1 MTRSLFSPSW
11 YRVAGLKPRLRSHVE
26 IHRHHYRGDLWY
38 ILQDHSS
45 GKYHRFTPAAY
56 LLIGLMDGQRTV
68 DEIWE
73 AGRVRLGEDA
83 PTQEEMIQLLSQ
95 LHAVD
100 ALQADVVPDTR
111 ELLERSEKQRHT
123 TLKQNLRSPL
133 FMRFPLL
140 DPERFLV
147 RLLPLVRPFFSWFG
161 VLLWLGVV
169 GTAVFLAGVHLPELT
184 RNVTDRILAP
194 RNLVLLWLTFPFVKA
209 LHEFGHAFATKV
221 WGGEVHEMGIMLLV
235 LTPIPYMDASSALAF
250 REKRKRVLVG
260 ALGMIV
266 ELFVASL
273 ALFIWL
279 NAEPGTFRAVMYN
292 VVLIASVSTVLFN
305 GNPLLRYDS
314 YYILSDLLEIP
325 NLGTRGMQ
333 YMSYLLQRYLFGVPE
348 AEPPLSTSGE
358 RFWFVLYT
366 IASFIYRIFIYTAI
380 ILFIAGKFF
389 IVGMLMAAWAVVTMV
404 ILPAGKAIKFLASSP
419 KLGRKRTRAVV
430 TSALALAIV
439 VALVALVPVPLSTQ
453 AEGVIWIPEK
463 SYVRAG
469 TDGFVERILTRTG
482 SFVRRGEPLIECSDP
497 LLPAEIKVLES
508 RLRELK
514 TIFDTE
520 IISDRVK
527 AEMTKEEI
535 EQVTAELERARERA
549 EELIIVSPS
558 SGKLLVPMSEDLPG
572 RFVKR
577 GELLAYVV
585 DRATVSA
592 RVVVS
597 QADVDFVRQRTL
609 RVDVRLPETVSVIFP
624 AVLKREMPAA
634 TDQLPS
640 RTLSQ
645 EGGGDIAI
653 DPRDMMGVK
662 AFQKVFL
669 FDLEMPVQARLYNV
683 GGRVY
688 VRFDHGREP
697 LVYRW
702 YRAARKL
709 FLRRF
714 NV

>member
-1 MTRSLFSPSW
+1 
-11 YRVAGLKPRLRSHVE
+11 LKPRLRSHVE

-73 AGRVRLGEDA
+73 VGRVRLGEDA

-100 ALQADVVPDTR
+100 ALQSDVVPDTR
-111 ELLERSEKQRHT
+111 ELLERSEKQRHA

-147 RLLPLVRPFFSWFG
+147 RFLPLVRPLFSWFG

-169 GTAVFLAGVHLPELT
+169 GTAVFLAGVHWPELT
-184 RNVTDRILAP
+184 RNVTDRVLAP

-235 LTPIPYMDASSALAF
+235 LTPIPYMDASSASAF
-250 REKRKRVLVG
+250 RERRKRVLVG
-260 ALGMIV
+260 GFGIIV

-292 VVLIASVSTVLFN
+292 IVLIASVSTVLFN
-305 GNPLLRYDS
+305 GNPLLRYDA

-325 NLGTRGMQ
+325 NLGTRGIQ
-333 YMSYLLQRYLFGVPE
+333 YMSYLMQRYLFGVPE
-348 AEPPLSTSGE
+348 AEPPLSTTGE

-366 IASFIYRIFIYTAI
+366 VASFIYRIFIYTAI

-404 ILPAGKAIKFLASSP
+404 ILPAGKSIKFLASSP
-419 KLGRKRTRAVV
+419 QLGRKRTRAVV
-430 TSALALAIV
+430 TSALALAIM

-469 TDGFVERILTRTG
+469 TDGFIERILASSG
-482 SFVRRGEPLIECSDP
+482 SYVRRGEPLIECSDP
-497 LLPAEIKVLES
+497 LLPAKIKVLES

-520 IISDRVK
+520 MISDRVK
-527 AEMTKEEI
+527 AEITKEEI
-535 EQVTAELERARERA
+535 AQATAEFNRARERE
-549 EELIIVSPS
+549 EELIIVSPT
-558 SGKLLVPMSEDLPG
+558 SGKLVVPMSEDLPG

-585 DRATVSA
+585 DQSTISA

-597 QADVDFVRQRTL
+597 QADVDFVRRRTQSI
-609 RVDVRLPETVSVIFP
+609 DVRLPETVSEVFP
-624 AVLKREMPAA
+624 AVLKREVPAA
-634 TDQLPS
+634 TDELPS

-645 EGGGDIAI
+645 EGGGEIAI
-653 DPRDMMGVK
+653 DPRDRMGVK
-662 AFQKVFL
+662 AFKKVFL
-669 FDLEMPVQARLYNV
+669 FDLEMPIQARLYNV

-697 LVYRW
+697 LIFRW
-702 YRAARKL
+702 YRGARQL

>member
-1 MTRSLFSPSW
+1 
-11 YRVAGLKPRLRSHVE
+11 
-26 IHRHHYRGDLWY
+26 
-38 ILQDHSS
+38 
-45 GKYHRFTPAAY
+45 
-56 LLIGLMDGQRTV
+56 
-68 DEIWE
+68 
-73 AGRVRLGEDA
+73 
-83 PTQEEMIQLLSQ
+83 
-95 LHAVD
+95 
-100 ALQADVVPDTR
+100 
-111 ELLERSEKQRHT
+111 
-123 TLKQNLRSPL
+123 
-133 FMRFPLL
+133 
-140 DPERFLV
+140 
-147 RLLPLVRPFFSWFG
+147 
-161 VLLWLGVV
+161 
-169 GTAVFLAGVHLPELT
+169 
-184 RNVTDRILAP
+184 
-194 RNLVLLWLTFPFVKA
+194 
-209 LHEFGHAFATKV
+209 
-221 WGGEVHEMGIMLLV
+221 
-235 LTPIPYMDASSALAF
+235 
-250 REKRKRVLVG
+250 
-260 ALGMIV
+260 
-266 ELFVASL
+266 
-273 ALFIWL
+273 
-279 NAEPGTFRAVMYN
+279 
-292 VVLIASVSTVLFN
+292 
-305 GNPLLRYDS
+305 
-314 YYILSDLLEIP
+314 
-325 NLGTRGMQ
+325 
-333 YMSYLLQRYLFGVPE
+333 
-348 AEPPLSTSGE
+348 
-358 RFWFVLYT
+358 
-366 IASFIYRIFIYTAI
+366 
-380 ILFIAGKFF
+380 
-389 IVGMLMAAWAVVTMV
+389 VGMLMAAWAVVTMV